1 MDVKNGWNQVVER
14 EDVANLMNV
23 IDEIQANVAEIQAI
37 RRDIH
42 AHPEVGYE
50 VHRTADLVASKL
62 EGWGLAVTRGI
73 GRTGLVAT
81 LQHGTSDRA
90 IGLRADMDA
99 LPMEESN
106 IFSHRSTLA
115 GAMHACG
122 HDGHTAMLLG
132 AAQYLAKHRHFDGTV
147 QFIFQPA
154 EEAGAGAQAMID
166 DALFTRFPVDA
177 VFGVHNWPG
186 IPAGHF
192 AVRPGP
198 IMASTSIFKITLRG
212 AGCHGAMPHMGRDPV
227 IAAAQLV
234 SALQSIISRNKNP
247 IESAAMSVTQI
258 HGGEAYNVV
267 PTDTWIGG
275 TVRTFSDATL
285 DVIEKR
291 MRAMVDAIALAFDCQ
306 SEITFDRN
314 YPPTVNDAEQTAMAV
329 EVMRQLVGEDKVN
342 ASVDPTMA
350 AEDFSFMLQAR
361 PGCYAFIGNGSGDH
375 RSAGHGAGP
384 CLLHNASY
392 DFNDALLPIGSSY
405 FVKLVERFLSE
416 A

>member
-1 MDVKNGWNQVVER
+1 M
-14 EDVANLMNV
+14 AL
-23 IDEIQANVAEIQAI
+23 IDDIQENVAEIQAI

-50 VHRTADLVASKL
+50 VHRTADLVAAKL
-62 EGWGLAVTRGI
+62 AGWGLSVTRHI
-73 GRTGLVAT
+73 GKTGLVAT
-81 LQHGTSDRA
+81 LKNGTSQRA

-106 IFSHRSTLA
+106 LFSYRSTIA

-132 AAQYLAKHRHFDGTV
+132 AARYLAKHRDFDGTV

-166 DALFTRFPVDA
+166 DGLFERFPVDA

-227 IAAAQLV
+227 ITAAQLV
-234 SALQSIISRNKNP
+234 SSLQSIVSRNKNP

-258 HGGEAYNVV
+258 HGGEAFNVV

-275 TVRTFSDATL
+275 TVRTFSDDTL
-285 DVIEKR
+285 DLIEKR
-291 MRAMVDAIALAFDCQ
+291 MRAMVAAIALAFDCE

-314 YPPTVNDAEQTAMAV
+314 YPPTVNDATQTALAV
-329 EVMRQLVGEDKVN
+329 EVMRDVVGEDQVN

-350 AEDFSFMLQAR
+350 AEDFSFMLRAR
-361 PGCYAFIGNGSGDH
+361 PGCYAFLGNGSGDH

-392 DFNDALLPIGSSY
+392 DFNDALLPVGSSY
-405 FVKLVERFLSE
+405 FVKLVQRFLQP

>member
-1 MDVKNGWNQVVER
+1 MEVLD
-14 EDVANLMNV
+14 D
-23 IDEIQANVAEIQAI
+23 IQANVAEIQAI

-50 VHRTADLVASKL
+50 VHRTSDLVASKL
-62 EGWGLAVTRGI
+62 IGWGLAVTRHI

-81 LQHGTSDRA
+81 LKNGTSKRA

-99 LPMEESN
+99 LPMQESN
-106 IFSHRSTLA
+106 QFPYRSTVK

-132 AAQYLAKHRHFDGTV
+132 AAQYLAKHRDFDGSV

-166 DALFTRFPVDA
+166 DGLFERFPVDA
-177 VFGVHNWPG
+177 IFGVHNWPG
-186 IPAGHF
+186 IPAGQF
-192 AVRPGP
+192 AVRAGP
-198 IMASTSIFKITLRG
+198 IMASTSDFKITLRG
-212 AGCHGAMPHMGRDPV
+212 AGCHGAMPHMGTDPV

-234 SALQSIISRNKNP
+234 SSLQSIISRNKNP

-258 HGGEAYNVV
+258 HGGEAFNVV

-275 TVRTFSDATL
+275 TVRTFSDGAL
-285 DVIEKR
+285 DMIEKR
-291 MRAMVDAIALAFDCQ
+291 IRAMAAATALAFDCE

-314 YPPTVNDAEQTAMAV
+314 YPPTVNDAEQTAFAV
-329 EVMRQLVGEDKVN
+329 EVMQALVGEGNVN
-342 ASVDPTMA
+342 TSVDPTMG

-361 PGCYAFIGNGSGDH
+361 PGCYAFLGNGSGEH

-405 FVKLVERFLSE
+405 FVKLVQGFLNP
-416 A
+416 ANPQ